1 MNPLSYAELNSDLE
15 NIIAINNSDDYDDN
29 LFDFDFDYDPND
41 LYFELM
47 NQSNL

>member
-1 MNPLSYAELNSDLE
+1 MNTLTYAELNSDLE

-41 LYFELM
+41 MYFELM
-47 NQSNL
+47 DQPNP